1 MRLSYQDGK
10 FYCTFTDDEYDKIEK
25 HKPLVLDNGVYNLGM
40 MNFIKKL
47 FKAPREHLDEGIE
60 NFCKAEYGDDWQWAY
75 ISYKHDKKFP
85 NSIRRTL

>member
-1 MRLSYQDGK
+1 M
-10 FYCTFTDDEYDKIEK
+10 I
-25 HKPLVLDNGVYNLGM
+25 
-40 MNFIKKL
+40 NFIKKL